1 MKQLHPI
8 IYLLLQYNDDVI
20 ADVQNVI
27 TKPNL
32 QSEVQRTKFT

>member
-8 IYLLLQYNDDVI
+8 SYLLLQYNDDVI